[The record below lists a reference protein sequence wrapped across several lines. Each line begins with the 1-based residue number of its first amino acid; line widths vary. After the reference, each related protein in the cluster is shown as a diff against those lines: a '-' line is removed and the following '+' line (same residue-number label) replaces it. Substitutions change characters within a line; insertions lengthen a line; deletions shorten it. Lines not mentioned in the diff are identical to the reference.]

1 MTDVPDNVDLQWL
14 ARHLVE
20 FRDETRVELSAFSRD
35 LSGVRDE
42 MQGLREQIGVAIAG
56 LLRVE
61 RNLSA
66 VRQDIRVLFDA
77 DRDLRRRIEALEEA
91 RRT

>member
-14 ARHLVE
+14 GRHLIE
-20 FRDETRVELSAFSRD
+20 FRDEMRAELGSFSRD

-42 MQGLREQIGVAIAG
+42 IQGLREQIGVAIAG

-66 VRQDIRVLFDA
+66 VRQDIRVLLDA
-77 DRDLRRRIEALEEA
+77 DRDLRRRIETLENK
-91 RRT
+91 

>member
-1 MTDVPDNVDLQWL
+1 VTELPDNVDLQWIG
-14 ARHLVE
+14 RHLID
-20 FRDETRVELSAFSRD
+20 FRDETRIELSSFGRD

-42 MQGLREQIGVAIAG
+42 LQGLREQIGVAIAG

-66 VRQDIRVLFDA
+66 VRQDIRILFDA

-91 RRT
+91 RR

>member
-1 MTDVPDNVDLQWL
+1 MIEVPDNVDLRWL

-20 FRDETRVELSAFSRD
+20 FRDETRAELSSFSRD

-42 MQGLREQIGVAIAG
+42 LQGLREQIGVAIAG

-61 RNLSA
+61 RNVSA
-66 VRQDIRVLFDA
+66 VRQDIRILFDA
-77 DRDLRRRIEALEEA
+77 DLGHRGTA
-91 RRT
+91 

>member
-1 MTDVPDNVDLQWL
+1 MTDIPENIDLQWL
-14 ARHLVE
+14 ARHLVG
-20 FRDETRVELSAFSRD
+20 FRDETRGELRSLGRELF
-35 LSGVRDE
+35 GVHE
-42 MQGLREQIGVAIAG
+42 EILGLREQIGVAIAG

-77 DRDLRRRIEALEEA
+77 DRDLRQRVEALEA
-91 RRT
+91 KP

>member
-1 MTDVPDNVDLQWL
+1 MTDIPDNVDLNWI
-14 ARHLVE
+14 ARHLIE
-20 FRDETRVELSAFSRD
+20 FRDETRAELGSFNRD

-42 MQGLREQIGVAIAG
+42 IQGLREQIGVAIAG

-91 RRT
+91 HK

>member
-1 MTDVPDNVDLQWL
+1 MAELPENVDLQWL

-20 FRDETRVELSAFSRD
+20 FRRETRDELQALSRDFLGLRDET
-35 LSGVRDE
+35 
-42 MQGLREQIGVAIAG
+42 QGLRDQTGVLVAS

-77 DRDLRRRIEALEEA
+77 DRDLRRRVEAHEE
-91 RRT
+91 RLR